1 MVFPYS
7 HIVVQVIAHGGVG
20 ILDEVGC
27 FIGLFVVALAVVL
40 VYGRDLIKPAAK
52 PPTNNEA
59 AAPQDKQE
67 T

>member
-7 HIVVQVIAHGGVG
+7 HVVVQVIAHGGVG

-40 VYGRDLIKPAAK
+40 VYGRDLVKPAAK
-52 PPTNNEA
+52 DATNNET